1 MLLLNVLLDL
11 TDELDVFYRS
21 PEFFNEFF
29 IVDLLNIN
37 GPPRLLNFQEF
48 SNPHSPHASY

>member
-1 MLLLNVLLDL
+1 MFLLNVLLDL

-48 SNPHSPHASY
+48 SNPHSPPASY